1 MTDHGNADDAIDSPG
16 SESPAVGPS
25 ASSPS
30 LMAIAGAIT
39 GALGV
44 VFAAPPILAMLWV
57 WLGL

>member
-16 SESPAVGPS
+16 NESPAVGPS